1 MNKGLILSIIA
12 GLTTLSGILFTFNI
26 KNERKIEKYLTI
38 SLSMSFIVM
47 ILISLFDLIPESLKI
62 LQNKPFLDVLSYIVV
77 NYTII
82 YLFLKISHKMSK
94 NKVEKGELYF
104 LGVISMISL
113 FLHNIPEG
121 IISCITT
128 NYNLKLGIK
137 ITTSIIMH
145 NIPEGILI
153 ALPIYFST
161 KSRKKA
167 SIYVFIA
174 AIAEPLGAFFSL
186 FLLKNKINDVSYIG
200 YIFISVA
207 LLMILIAVEEIFPK
221 ICSKN
226 KKSILVG
233 LSIGLIIFLINKLI
247 I

>member
-12 GLTTLSGILFTFNI
+12 GFTTLFFILFTFNI
-26 KNERKIEKYLTI
+26 KNNKNIEKYLTI

-47 ILISLFDLIPESLKI
+47 ILISLLDLILESLKI
-62 LQNKPFLDVLSYIVV
+62 LQNKPFLDVFLYIMV

-82 YLFLKISHKMSK
+82 YLFLKLSHKMSK

-113 FLHNIPEG
+113 LLHNIPEG

-161 KSRKKA
+161 KQ
-167 SIYVFIA
+167 
-174 AIAEPLGAFFSL
+174 
-186 FLLKNKINDVSYIG
+186 
-200 YIFISVA
+200 
-207 LLMILIAVEEIFPK
+207 
-221 ICSKN
+221 
-226 KKSILVG
+226 
-233 LSIGLIIFLINKLI
+233 
-247 I
+247 

>member
-12 GLTTLSGILFTFNI
+12 GLTTLSGILFTFNV

-62 LQNKPFLDVLSYIVV
+62 LQNKPFLDVLLYIVV